1 MTETVQQECLEVLK
15 SNLSE
20 TLKIKVIAL
29 LSKEADAPKP
39 KKPASPPKPPKTVE
53 GWLKTPTGYKQQKFE
68 ESNPLSL
75 DNIIASYVSS
85 EQKG

>member
-29 LSKEADAPKP
+29 LSKEADAPK
-39 KKPASPPKPPKTVE
+39 KPAPPPKPPKTVE